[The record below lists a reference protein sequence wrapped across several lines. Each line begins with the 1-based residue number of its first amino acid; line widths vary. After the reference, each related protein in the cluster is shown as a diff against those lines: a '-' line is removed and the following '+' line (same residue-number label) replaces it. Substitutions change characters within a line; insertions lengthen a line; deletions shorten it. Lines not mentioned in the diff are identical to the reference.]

1 MDECVSRE
9 CVCDHAEF
17 QLTEKSGLA
26 LRYTT
31 KKGVALTPIR
41 IPSLSEDSEGCPDAT
56 RKYLESYKSVDYVH
70 IRRWEARTHCTP
82 RCCCFWTTI
91 KLTPEVVG
99 TSPD

>member
-70 IRRWEARTHCTP
+70 IDGKP
-82 RCCCFWTTI
+82 G
-91 KLTPEVVG
+91 LTVHRG
-99 TSPD
+99 TVAFGLPLS